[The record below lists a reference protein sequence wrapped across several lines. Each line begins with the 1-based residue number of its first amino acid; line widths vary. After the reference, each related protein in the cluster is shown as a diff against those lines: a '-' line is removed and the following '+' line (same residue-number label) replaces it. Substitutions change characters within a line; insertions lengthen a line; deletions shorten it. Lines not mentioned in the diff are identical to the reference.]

1 MKKTMTMAL
10 ALVGIVGFVLAD
22 GNAFSIET
30 APAGYLEKTGSGQIW
45 SSSTFLTFEGNED
58 LKLGD
63 IGVKE
68 DSFTFGYDVIKV
80 FDNAGA
86 LILEATYDKSAEV
99 PGWYA
104 KEKGKNWTQTT
115 LTLVNDFA
123 LKFGDAICF
132 VPANADAGA
141 ALVYSGLL
149 KSGATTLNA
158 EKNTQAWIGNVNPV
172 VAELPLGSVV
182 ASNFVAQVDYLQIY
196 DANGALLHKLTYDN
210 GWYKMVEETKT
221 VRGKTVKSYKIG
233 TECQNDIIKLS
244 PGQGFVVLPA
254 SGNVSLTFPGLP
266 GSSAN

>member
-10 ALVGIVGFVLAD
+10 ALVGIVGFVAE

-68 DSFTFGYDVIKV
+68 GTFTFGEDVVKI
-80 FDNAGA
+80 FDNSGA
-86 LILEATYDKSAEV
+86 LVLEASYDKEV

-104 KEKGKNWTQTT
+104 KEKGKSWSQST
-115 LTLVNDFA
+115 LTLANDFA

-132 VPANADAGA
+132 VPANEGA

-158 EKNTQAWIGNVNPV
+158 EENTQAWIGNVNPV

-196 DANGALLHKLTYDN
+196 DAYGALLHKLTYDN

>member
-10 ALVGIVGFVLAD
+10 ALVGIVGFVLAGD
-22 GNAFSIET
+22 DAFRIET

-45 SSSTFLTFEGNED
+45 SSSTFLTFEGSEN
-58 LKLGD
+58 LMLGD

-68 DSFTFGYDVIKV
+68 DAFIFGQDSIKV

-86 LILEATYDKSAEV
+86 LKLEASYDKDAEV

-104 KEKGKNWTQTT
+104 KEKGKSWTQTT
-115 LTLVNDFA
+115 LTLANDFA

-132 VPANADAGA
+132 VPANEGA